1 MNEDFL
7 TVFQETIDRE
17 APLKLETR
25 LDEIP
30 EWDSLSAMA
39 FVGLANAKYNKKL
52 KLTDLESATTV
63 GDLYA
68 LLS

>member
-1 MNEDFL
+1 MPDVFL
-7 TVFQETIDRE
+7 SRFQECIDRD
-17 APLKLETR
+17 APLKMNMR
-25 LDEIP
+25 LDSIS

-39 FVGLANAKYNKKL
+39 FIGLANAVYSRKL
-52 KLTDLESATTV
+52 KLADLEKAVTV

>member
-1 MNEDFL
+1 MADEFL
-7 TVFQETIDRE
+7 IKFQECIDRDE
-17 APLKLETR
+17 PVDLDMRLE
-25 LDEIP
+25 DIP

-39 FVGLANAKYNKKL
+39 FIGLANAVYSRKL
-52 KLTDLESATTV
+52 KLSDMESAVTV

>member
-1 MNEDFL
+1 MPDVFL
-7 TVFQETIDRE
+7 SRFQECIDRD
-17 APLKLETR
+17 APLKMNMR
-25 LDEIP
+25 LDSIS

-39 FVGLANAKYNKKL
+39 FIGLANAAYSRKL
-52 KLTDLESATTV
+52 KLADLEKAVTV